1 VVATVIG
8 ALFLTYLGQLVL
20 ALGFGISAQN
30 MVQAIII
37 IASFAL
43 PEIIRRRRLAFAR

>member
-1 VVATVIG
+1 MIG

-30 MVQAIII
+30 IVQAIII

-43 PEIIRRRRLAFAR
+43 PEMMRRRMAVAAR